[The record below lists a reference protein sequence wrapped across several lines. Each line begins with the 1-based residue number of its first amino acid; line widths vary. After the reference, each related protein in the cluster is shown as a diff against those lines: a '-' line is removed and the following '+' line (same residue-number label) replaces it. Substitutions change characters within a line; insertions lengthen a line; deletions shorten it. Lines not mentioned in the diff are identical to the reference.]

1 MVRVLLH
8 PGFHKT
14 GTSSLQRGAAEL
26 QPSLRPHL
34 RLMFTHDV
42 LEATRMAKRF
52 SAYGEHADLRRF
64 AEAFTMAVR
73 HTDPADPRAL
83 MITSEDLC
91 GYIPGNH
98 GVVTYAA
105 AAPLMNV
112 ATAVLRAHFG
122 PEAAISVFFTTRA
135 ARDWQNS
142 VWWQNLRALR
152 LTEDFETYR
161 QHLIEAADLDAIV
174 DQVDTRIRHHA
185 TVIDAPIEECGAGP
199 LGPLGAALD
208 HLGVPHD
215 GLGPLPSHN
224 VQPDGAAEELLA
236 LNRSAMTDD
245 ELAEAKRQVL
255 KRYRAAG
262 ATRQSRP
269 SHAPASST

>member
-1 MVRVLLH
+1 MPSILLH

-26 QPSLRPHL
+26 QRTLRPHL
-34 RLMFTHDV
+34 RLMFTHD
-42 LEATRMAKRF
+42 LLDATRMAKRF

-64 AEAFTMAVR
+64 AEAFTDAIR
-73 HTDPADPRAL
+73 HADPDDPRAL

-98 GVVTYAA
+98 GVTSYDA

-122 PEAAISVFFTTRA
+122 TDPSLSVLFTTRTP
-135 ARDWQNS
+135 RDWQNS

-161 QHLIEAADLDAIV
+161 IHLTEAANLDEIV
-174 DQVDTRIRHHA
+174 GRVDARIRERA
-185 TVIDAPIEECGAGP
+185 TVIDAPIEECGADP

-208 HLGVPHD
+208 LLGVPRVEID
-215 GLGPLPSHN
+215 PLPAHN

-236 LNRSAMTDD
+236 LNRSALSDAD
-245 ELAEAKRQVL
+245 LAEAKRKVL
-255 KRYRAAG
+255 QRYRAAG
-262 ATRQSRP
+262 ATRQPRRS
-269 SHAPASST
+269 PA

>member
-1 MVRVLLH
+1 MPRILLH

-26 QPSLRPHL
+26 QRALRPHL
-34 RLMFTHDV
+34 RLIFTHD
-42 LEATRMAKRF
+42 LLDATRMAKRF
-52 SAYGEHADLRRF
+52 SAYGDQADLRRF
-64 AEAFTMAVR
+64 AEAFTAAIR
-73 HTDPADPRAL
+73 QANPNDPRAL

-98 GVVTYAA
+98 GVTTYAA

-112 ATAVLRAHFG
+112 ATAVLGAHFG
-122 PEAAISVFFTTRA
+122 PDAAVSVVFTTRTP
-135 ARDWQNS
+135 RNWQRS

-161 QHLIEAADLDAIV
+161 TRLADAACLGSIV
-174 DQVDTRIRHHA
+174 DTVAGRIGHRA
-185 TVIDAPIEECGAGP
+185 TVIDAPIEECGTDP
-199 LGPLGAALD
+199 LGPLGVTLD
-208 HLGVPHD
+208 HLGVPRD
-215 GLGPLPSHN
+215 GLAPLPAHN

-236 LNRSAMTDD
+236 LNRSALSDAD
-245 ELAEAKRQVL
+245 LSEAKRKVL

-262 ATRQSRP
+262 ATRQSRTT
-269 SHAPASST
+269 PA